1 MYCVKC
7 GVRLEDS
14 ESVCPL
20 CETVVYHPD
29 IKQNDAEPLYL
40 RGKKPNTKAN
50 SKVFNEILLMLFA
63 IAAIVCVFSD
73 MRPDGRL
80 NWLGFAIGGIVLAY
94 VTFALPLWFK
104 KRNPAI
110 FIPCDFAAAM
120 IYLHYVN
127 YLVDGDWFLSFA
139 FPITATLALIVCS
152 VAILLHYLKKGKLY
166 VWGGAFA
173 AFGGLVVLVE
183 LMLGVTFGIAVT
195 WWSFYSL
202 AVMLIFSG
210 FLFHLAISEN
220 ARETI
225 KRKLFF

>member
-20 CETVVYHPD
+20 CETIVYHPD
-29 IKQNDAEPLYL
+29 IKQNDSEPLYP

-63 IAAIVCVFSD
+63 IAAIVCGFSD

-80 NWLGFAIGGIVLAY
+80 NWLGFAIGGIVLSY
-94 VTFALPLWFK
+94 VTFALPLWFR

-127 YLVDGDWFLSFA
+127 YLVGGDWFLSFA

-183 LMLGVTFGIAVT
+183 LMLCVTFGIAMT